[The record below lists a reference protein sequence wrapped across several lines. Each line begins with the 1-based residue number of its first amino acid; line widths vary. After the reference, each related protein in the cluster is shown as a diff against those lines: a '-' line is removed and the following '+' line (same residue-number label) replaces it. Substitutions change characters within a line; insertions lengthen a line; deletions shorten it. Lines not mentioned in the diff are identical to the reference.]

1 MVTLGLFVFGPF
13 LPALSAAWS
22 SRAPVPRAC
31 ISALACISSISSF
44 QSSLEI
50 QQRGEHR
57 AFKYSDHHLPSCLLL
72 LTGLPHTR
80 PGLFPSSP
88 RGQTG
93 PETGLLRTQDSTAQ
107 WGQELFFPLSPS
119 LLIDSLRLLS
129 SLLLTETAPSVQ
141 PVTSSVVS
149 VGGTFQ
155 FLSEGPHP
163 VVPALTAQLFS
174 QLHPSANAR
183 PAASTACG
191 TLDLPQALETQRV
204 NTTPTCFP
212 SHPYVPHPHS
222 QPGPLFVFPQ
232 SHDFV
237 QAPHSLRSWPSPQLQ
252 GCA

>member
-1 MVTLGLFVFGPF
+1 MPSLAHRLASHPPWFISIFTT
-13 LPALSAAWS
+13 WTNW
-22 SRAPVPRAC
+22 PRDWA
-31 ISALACISSISSF
+31 S
-44 QSSLEI
+44 Q
-50 QQRGEHR
+50 
-57 AFKYSDHHLPSCLLL
+57 D
-72 LTGLPHTR
+72 TG
-80 PGLFPSSP
+80 
-88 RGQTG
+88 
-93 PETGLLRTQDSTAQ
+93 QDSTAQ
-107 WGQELFFPLSPS
+107 WGRELFFPLSPS

-141 PVTSSVVS
+141 LVTSSVVS
-149 VGGTFQ
+149 VGDTFQ